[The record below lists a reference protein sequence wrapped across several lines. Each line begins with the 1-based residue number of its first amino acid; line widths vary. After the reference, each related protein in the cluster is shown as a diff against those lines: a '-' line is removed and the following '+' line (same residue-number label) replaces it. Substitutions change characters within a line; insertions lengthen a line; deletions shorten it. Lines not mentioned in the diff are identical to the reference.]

1 MKSIAII
8 IPCRNESRF
17 INKCINSINE
27 QDYPRELV
35 KIFISDGMSNDGTRD
50 LLDEISSSD
59 ARVTILN
66 NDRTTV
72 PHALNL
78 GIQVADSNI
87 IVRMDVHAH
96 YPRNYLTSL
105 VQGIEEHRADN
116 IGVPW
121 DTLPGGSGVQA
132 HAVAASLRSAF
143 GIGLASYRLG
153 VDQPV
158 EVDTVPFG
166 CFRREVFEKIGLF
179 DEELHRN
186 QDDEFNAR
194 MKKNGMRIVLLPG
207 PRIRYFARGTILKS
221 AKMMYQYGHFK
232 PLVNRKIGSP
242 ATARQFVPPAFVAT
256 LSFAAIAGF
265 VTHSVWL
272 VGCAALGAHL
282 AGSLLATALFLLSPN
297 GIRRSAAW
305 LLPLAFLAN
314 HLAYGAGYLRGVWDF
329 RILGRKPT
337 VPDSSR

>member
-1 MKSIAII
+1 MSF
-8 IPCRNESRF
+8 PSDR
-17 INKCINSINE
+17 
-27 QDYPRELV
+27 REILV
-35 KIFISDGMSNDGTRD
+35 AEGRSNDGTKD
-50 LLDEISSSD
+50 ILQEIISNEPRIRLIDNPS
-59 ARVTILN
+59 L
-66 NDRTTV
+66 TV
-72 PHALNL
+72 PSGLNL
-78 GIQVADSNI
+78 AIAASKGEF
-87 IVRMDVHAH
+87 IVRMDVHAE
-96 YPRNYLTSL
+96 YPKDYLSSL
-105 VQGIEEHRADN
+105 IHGIEQYRADN

-153 VDQPV
+153 VEHPL

-207 PRIRYFARGTILKS
+207 PRIRYFARETILKS

-282 AGSLLATALFLLSPN
+282 VGSLLATALFLLSPN

-305 LLPLAFLAN
+305 LLPSAFLAN